1 MVRRIRRSLPAIG
14 PTSLSWTE
22 CCYMNPLSVTSLA
35 TGDYIDSFNF
45 LSSQVGSSQMKV
57 REAAVTRMLVVVC
70 VVYMVC
76 TLPTVTHAFFRYFL
90 PEFSSIRRLRN
101 TFYATVSLMHLMAS
115 INASGNFL
123 IYLSVSTK
131 FKETLKGMFS
141 TGKSGR
147 REGSGR
153 TNHLDTTRQTH
164 ISSSAT
170 DY

>member
-1 MVRRIRRSLPAIG
+1 MNKLLEAFRLSCPGYRCESDVLLLI
-14 PTSLSWTE
+14 TSQAGLGE
-22 CCYMNPLSVTSLA
+22 MTSSA
-35 TGDYIDSFNF
+35 EP
-45 LSSQVGSSQMKV
+45 

-70 VVYMVC
+70 VVYAVC
-76 TLPTVTHAFFRYFL
+76 TLPTVAHAFFRYFL
-90 PEFSSIRRLRN
+90 PDFDSKEGLRN
-101 TFYATVSLMHLMAS
+101 TFYATLSLTHLMAS
-115 INASGNFL
+115 CNASGNFL